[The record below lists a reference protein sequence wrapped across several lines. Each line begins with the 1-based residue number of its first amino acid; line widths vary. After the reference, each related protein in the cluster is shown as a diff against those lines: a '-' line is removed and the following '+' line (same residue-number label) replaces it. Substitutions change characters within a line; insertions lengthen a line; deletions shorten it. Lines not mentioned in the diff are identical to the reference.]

1 MARADLYTQTQKK
14 QEYFS
19 DFLTSFDK
27 HPISDDTARVTN
39 ENAVSQSIKNLVLT
53 NYGERLYNSEIG
65 SNVYKSL
72 FEPYSQFTADDII
85 RHISDTIKAKETRRE
100 NARRLSDS
108 ISGLSPKQRYEY
120 EVKIEKEKDKK
131 EEEKEKKEMQE
142 YIKEAQRLKKL
153 NQLNA
158 NK

>member
-27 HPISDDTARVTN
+27 HPISEDVARLSN
-39 ENAVSQSIKNLVLT
+39 ENAVSQSIKNLVMT

-72 FEPYSQFTADDII
+72 FEPYSGFTAADII
-85 RHISDTIKAKETRRE
+85 RSITDTINAKEKRAALVNVNVYPSPDQNYFSVNVVYSIINNPEPITLEFILRR
-100 NARRLSDS
+100 
-108 ISGLSPKQRYEY
+108 
-120 EVKIEKEKDKK
+120 VK
-131 EEEKEKKEMQE
+131 
-142 YIKEAQRLKKL
+142 
-153 NQLNA
+153 
-158 NK
+158 